1 MADYELR
8 YSGEEIDAICDKV
21 TGMNFT
27 ANDINGLMSRTGPL
41 NMYWGWYSFKAEIKE
56 RDTAYH
62 YSHTFLDI
70 LPDGAADRKD
80 IFVMVSCDFGGE
92 VFDTASTSYKVNGK
106 NVEAEFL
113 ISPGGRWANTA
124 NELGT
129 YTMNAY
135 CLVIYLTEGG
145 WHVG

>member
-27 ANDINGLMSRTGPL
+27 ADEINSLLSKTSPL
-41 NMYWGWYSFKAEIKE
+41 NMYWGWNSFRAEIKN
-56 RDTAYH
+56 RDTVYH
-62 YSHTFLDI
+62 YPCTFSNI
-70 LPDGAADRKD
+70 LPSGASNRKD

-92 VFDTASTSYKVNGK
+92 VFDVASTSYRINGRD
-106 NVEAEFL
+106 VEAEFL
-113 ISPGGRWANTA
+113 ISPGGKWANTA